1 MKTILLSLVMVA
13 GMTDSA
19 LAKEDITAEQ
29 ARLWVEAGEILPLN
43 KILAANRDQLAGK
56 ILDIELEYEDG
67 QRVYEIKLL
76 DANGQRLEY
85 YLDARTGEL
94 LKMENDD

>member
-1 MKTILLSLVMVA
+1 MKTGLLFLVMAA
-13 GMTDSA
+13 GMTNSA

-29 ARLWVEAGEILPLN
+29 ARAWVESGVILSLD
-43 KILAANRDQLAGK
+43 KILAANREQLSGK
-56 ILDIELEYEDG
+56 ILDVELEYEDG

-76 DANGQRLEY
+76 DAKGQRLEY

>member
-1 MKTILLSLVMVA
+1 
-13 GMTDSA
+13 MTNSA

-29 ARLWVEAGEILPLN
+29 ARAWVESGVILSLD
-43 KILAANRDQLAGK
+43 KILAANREQLSGK
-56 ILDIELEYEDG
+56 ILDVELEYEDG

-76 DANGQRLEY
+76 DAKGQRLEY

>member
-1 MKTILLSLVMVA
+1 MKTELLFLVMAV
-13 GMTDSA
+13 GMTDSV

-29 ARLWVEAGEILPLN
+29 ARRWVEAGEILPLD
-43 KILAANRDQLAGK
+43 KILAVNRDQLAGK

-76 DANGQRLEY
+76 DAKGQRLEY